1 MDDNIYLC
9 ETAVVVG
16 QNFCHKSMACLVL
29 LSDMLSK
36 QIVGHNNDDSLPLP
50 LSSQLG
56 GGNHLSRLVGRHPV
70 DGGHSVANVGEVG
83 GEVGVCVREALSI
96 FFPFL
101 KHV

>member
-36 QIVGHNNDDSLPLP
+36 QIGHNDDSLPLP

-70 DGGHSVANVGEVG
+70 DGGHSVANVGQVG

>member
-1 MDDNIYLC
+1 MILFLC
-9 ETAVVVG
+9 HYRHSWEEG
-16 QNFCHKSMACLVL
+16 
-29 LSDMLSK
+29 D
-36 QIVGHNNDDSLPLP
+36 
-50 LSSQLG
+50 
-56 GGNHLSRLVGRHPV
+56 HLSRLVGRHPV